1 MVSQYSIWTKVE
13 KYTWGMEEM
22 KRREVLWQ
30 LDSLINN
37 SKSLITSDGDY
48 NSIWEDDIKA
58 LKIAKK
64 AVSKE
69 YRYRFWANLV
79 LAIIVLIIFGSFV
92 VMSYF
97 IYR

>member
-1 MVSQYSIWTKVE
+1 MGDRK
-13 KYTWGMEEM
+13 M
-22 KRREVLWQ
+22 KRREVLRQ
-30 LDSLINN
+30 LDSLIDN
-37 SKSLITSDGDY
+37 SKSFITEDDY
-48 NSIWEDDIKA
+48 SIWEDDIKA

-69 YRYRFWANLV
+69 YRYRFLANLV

-92 VMSYF
+92 AMSYF

>member
-1 MVSQYSIWTKVE
+1 MR
-13 KYTWGMEEM
+13 
-22 KRREVLWQ
+22 RREVLRQ
-30 LDSLINN
+30 LDDLIDN
-37 SKSLITSDGDY
+37 SKSFISSDDY
-48 NSIWEDDIKA
+48 SIWEDDIKA

-69 YRYRFWANLV
+69 YRYRFLANLV

-97 IYR
+97 MYK

>member
-1 MVSQYSIWTKVE
+1 
-13 KYTWGMEEM
+13 M
-22 KRREVLWQ
+22 KRREVLRQ
-30 LDSLINN
+30 LDDLIDN
-37 SKSLITSDGDY
+37 SKSFISSDDY
-48 NSIWEDDIKA
+48 SIWEDGIKV

-69 YRYRFWANLV
+69 YRYRFLANLV

-92 VMSYF
+92 AMSYF

>member
-1 MVSQYSIWTKVE
+1 
-13 KYTWGMEEM
+13 M
-22 KRREVLWQ
+22 KRREVLRQ
-30 LDSLINN
+30 LDDLIDN
-37 SKSLITSDGDY
+37 SKSFISSDDYLI
-48 NSIWEDDIKA
+48 WKDDIKA

-64 AVSKE
+64 AVNKE
-69 YRYRFWANLV
+69 YRYRFLANLV

>member
-1 MVSQYSIWTKVE
+1 
-13 KYTWGMEEM
+13 M

-30 LDSLINN
+30 LDSLIDN
-37 SKSLITSDGDY
+37 SKSFITNDDD
-48 NSIWEDDIKA
+48 NSIWEEDIKA

-69 YRYRFWANLV
+69 YRYRFLANLV
-79 LAIIVLIIFGSFV
+79 LAVIVLIMFGSFA

>member
-1 MVSQYSIWTKVE
+1 
-13 KYTWGMEEM
+13 M

-30 LDSLINN
+30 LHSLIDN
-37 SKSLITSDGDY
+37 SQRFITA
-48 NSIWEDDIKA
+48 DDIKA

-69 YRYRFWANLV
+69 YRYRLLANLV

-92 VMSYF
+92 AMTYF
-97 IYR
+97 MYYR

>member
-13 KYTWGMEEM
+13 KYTWGIEEM

-30 LDSLINN
+30 LDSLIDN

-48 NSIWEDDIKA
+48 NSIWEGDIKA

>member
-1 MVSQYSIWTKVE
+1 
-13 KYTWGMEEM
+13 M

-30 LDSLINN
+30 LDSLIDN
-37 SKSLITSDGDY
+37 SKSFITNNDD

-69 YRYRFWANLV
+69 YRYRFWTNLV
-79 LAIIVLIIFGSFV
+79 LAVIVLIIFGSFV
-92 VMSYF
+92 AMSYF
-97 IYR
+97 MYYR

>member
-1 MVSQYSIWTKVE
+1 
-13 KYTWGMEEM
+13 M
-22 KRREVLWQ
+22 KRREVLRQ
-30 LDSLINN
+30 LDSLIDN
-37 SKSLITSDGDY
+37 SKSFITEDDY
-48 NSIWEDDIKA
+48 SIWEDDIKA

-69 YRYRFWANLV
+69 YRYRFLANLV

-92 VMSYF
+92 AMSYF

>member
-1 MVSQYSIWTKVE
+1 MGDGRNE
-13 KYTWGMEEM
+13 K
-22 KRREVLWQ
+22 KRGLWQ
-30 LDSLINN
+30 IDSLIDN

-79 LAIIVLIIFGSFV
+79 LAIIVLIIFGSFI

>member
-1 MVSQYSIWTKVE
+1 
-13 KYTWGMEEM
+13 M
-22 KRREVLWQ
+22 KRREVLRQ
-30 LDSLINN
+30 LDSLIDN
-37 SKSLITSDGDY
+37 SKSFITNDDD
-48 NSIWEDDIKA
+48 NSIWEEDIKA

-69 YRYRFWANLV
+69 YRYKLLANLV

-97 IYR
+97 MYK

>member
-1 MVSQYSIWTKVE
+1 
-13 KYTWGMEEM
+13 M

-30 LDSLINN
+30 LDSLIDN
-37 SKSLITSDGDY
+37 SQSFITA
-48 NSIWEDDIKA
+48 DDIKA

-69 YRYRFWANLV
+69 YRYRFLANLV

-97 IYR
+97 MYK